1 MTPWPP
7 SCIMGGMMTMQRL
20 ADKVIDLLADSRYTM
35 QDMDRLGFHVV
46 DNSFR
51 GVRQNVLAL
60 ADSILYHSST
70 PFDGSEDENGNQ
82 YALW

>member
-1 MTPWPP
+1 
-7 SCIMGGMMTMQRL
+7 MQRL
-20 ADKVIDLLADSRYTM
+20 ADRLLDLLADSRYTM

-60 ADSILYHSST
+60 ADSILYHSAT
-70 PFDGSEDENGNQ
+70 PFDGSEDDNGNQ
-82 YALW
+82 YTLF